1 MIRRMRPIAV
11 LVATTILLAGCS
23 GSASPAP
30 SSAASAGPSV
40 AASAVPS
47 VEGSAAPAE
56 SADPSASL
64 DTTPVMLTVWDY
76 YGMEVT
82 PFTEAAIAAFQQE
95 YPWITVDRQ
104 DLDWDTFL
112 DKFNVAVSSGQ
123 GPDVATLDMTWI
135 PTLASNDVLLDLK
148 ALSGGMLNGAPITD
162 QYSQGPVEAMTYG
175 DAYVTMMSDFD
186 AYALYYRSD
195 LFEQKGIPVPTTWD
209 ELRAAGKKLAEDSD
223 GDGTPDK
230 YLYAVRPNTFHFSQF
245 LFQNGGEL
253 LNPEGTK
260 ATFNSDA
267 GVGALDYQVGLIQD
281 GSGLY
286 WSDAD
291 GDLPPA
297 LVDGRVAMFSDGPY
311 YMGLLKSGVPD
322 QSGKWKIAIAP
333 YSKQPGSYLGGTGL
347 SLPAS
352 AAHKEAAWLFIQY
365 FLRPEQQVLVYT
377 VTGAAPAT
385 TAALQSPEL
394 SQPDPYFGG
403 EAPFKVF
410 LDTMATATHFPYVA
424 AWSQVDTLINES
436 LDAALLGKTDSRAAL
451 DEAAVAADVELAK

>member
-1 MIRRMRPIAV
+1 MIRRMRPIAA
-11 LVATTILLAGCS
+11 LMATVILLAACS
-23 GSASPAP
+23 GSASPT
-30 SSAASAGPSV
+30 PSV
-40 AASAVPS
+40 AASAAPT
-47 VEGSAAPAE
+47 VEGSAAPVE
-56 SADPSASL
+56 SAGPGASL
-64 DTTPVMLTVWDY
+64 DTTPVTLTVWDY

-82 PFTEAAIAAFQQE
+82 PFTPDAIAAFQQE
-95 YPWITVDRQ
+95 YPWITIDRQ

-162 QYSQGPVEAMTYG
+162 QYSQGPIEAMTYG

-195 LFEQKGIPVPTTWD
+195 LFEQKGIAVPRTWD
-209 ELRAAGKKLAEDSD
+209 ELRSAGKELAEDSD
-223 GDGTPDK
+223 GDGKPDK

-347 SLPAS
+347 SIPAG
-352 AAHKEAAWLFIQY
+352 AAHQQAAWLFIEY
-365 FLRPEQQVLVYT
+365 FLRPAQQVLVYT

-385 TAALQSPEL
+385 IAALESPEL
-394 SQPDPYFGG
+394 TQPDPYFGG
-403 EAPFKVF
+403 QAPFTIF
-410 LDTMATATHFPYVA
+410 LETMATATHFPYVA
-424 AWSQVDTLINES
+424 AWSRVDTFINES
-436 LDAALLGKTDSRAAL
+436 LDAALLGKMDSRAAL
-451 DEAAVAADVELAK
+451 DEAAAAADVELAK

>member
-1 MIRRMRPIAV
+1 M
-11 LVATTILLAGCS
+11 
-23 GSASPAP
+23 
-30 SSAASAGPSV
+30 
-40 AASAVPS
+40 
-47 VEGSAAPAE
+47 PAE
-56 SADPSASL
+56 SIVPTASL
-64 DTTPVMLTVWDY
+64 DTTPVTLTVWDY
-76 YGMEVT
+76 YGKEVT
-82 PFTEAAIAAFQQE
+82 PFTPDAIAAFQNE
-95 YPWITVDRQ
+95 YPWIAVDRQ
-104 DLDWDTFL
+104 DLDWESYL
-112 DKFNVAVSSGQ
+112 QKFNVAVSSGQ

-135 PTLASNDVLLDLK
+135 PTLASNDVLVDLK
-148 ALSGGMLNGAPITD
+148 ALSGGVLNGAPITD
-162 QYSQGPVEAMTYG
+162 QYSQGPIEAMTYG
-175 DAYVTMMSDFD
+175 DGYVTMMNDFD
-186 AYALYYRSD
+186 AYALYYRAD
-195 LFEQKGIPVPTTWD
+195 LFEQKGIPVPKTWD
-209 ELRAAGKKLAEDSD
+209 ELRSAAKKLAEDSN

-245 LFQNGGEL
+245 LFQNGGQL

-347 SLPAS
+347 SIPAGS
-352 AAHKEAAWLFIQY
+352 AHQQAAWLFIQY

-385 TAALQSPEL
+385 TAALESPEL
-394 SQPDPYFGG
+394 TQPDPYFGG
-403 EAPFKVF
+403 EAPFTVF

-424 AWSQVDTLINES
+424 AWSQVDTIISEN

-451 DEAAVAADVELAK
+451 DEAAVAADAELAK

>member
-1 MIRRMRPIAV
+1 MIRRMKPVAV
-11 LVATTILLAGCS
+11 LVATAILLAGCS

-30 SSAASAGPSV
+30 SV
-40 AASAVPS
+40 AASAAPS
-47 VEGSAAPAE
+47 VEGSPAPAM
-56 SADPSASL
+56 STAPSASL
-64 DTTPVMLTVWDY
+64 DTTPVTLTVWDY

-82 PFTEAAIAAFQQE
+82 PFTPDAIAAFE
-95 YPWITVDRQ
+95 KEFPWITVDRQ
-104 DLDWDTFL
+104 DLDWDTFI

-162 QYSQGPVEAMTYG
+162 QYSQGPIEAMTYG
-175 DAYVTMMSDFD
+175 DAYVTMMNDFD
-186 AYALYYRSD
+186 AYALYYRAD
-195 LFEQKGIPVPTTWD
+195 LFEQKGIAVPKTWD
-209 ELRAAGKKLAEDSD
+209 ELRAAAKKLAEDGN
-223 GDGTPDK
+223 GDGKPDK

-245 LFQNGGEL
+245 LFQNGGQL

-267 GVGALDYQVGLIQD
+267 GVGALDYQVGLIGD
-281 GSGLY
+281 GTGLY

-297 LVDGRVAMFSDGPY
+297 LIDGRVAMFSDGPY

-347 SLPAS
+347 SIPAS
-352 AAHKEAAWLFIQY
+352 SAHQQAAWLFIEY

-403 EAPFKVF
+403 EVPFTVF

-424 AWSQVDTLINES
+424 AWSEVDTIINEN
-436 LDAALLGKTDSRAAL
+436 LDTALLGKTDSRAAL
-451 DEAAVAADVELAK
+451 DAAVVAADVILAR